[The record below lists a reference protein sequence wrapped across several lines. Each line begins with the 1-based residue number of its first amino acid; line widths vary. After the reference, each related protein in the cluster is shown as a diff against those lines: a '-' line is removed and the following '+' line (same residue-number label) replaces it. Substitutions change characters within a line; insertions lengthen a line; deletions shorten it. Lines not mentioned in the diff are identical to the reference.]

1 MTAASTLVSDEAIRS
16 LLPRLVAN
24 GLTPAERAEA
34 REERE
39 SSADSSS
46 PLVGDSA
53 PVSRVFAD
61 YIDVVY
67 LVPFSESG
75 YLWANVGNLSAVGL
89 SKDEAHKL
97 ALINLAGLAVDSL
110 GMKQLAPS
118 FGYFVSNFASSLIL
132 LGDEFW
138 GQFDLDVNELVFACP
153 VRDWLFFA
161 PRDNNER
168 VDKIASMIADFWND
182 PEVQDS
188 HKLCDHLLQRGD
200 GGSWSLLDV
209 RQHLN

>member
-1 MTAASTLVSDEAIRS
+1 M
-16 LLPRLVAN
+16 LPRLVAN
-24 GLTPAERAEA
+24 GLTPEERAEA
-34 REERE
+34 GEERE
-39 SSADSSS
+39 SGADSSAPS
-46 PLVGDSA
+46 MGDSA

-61 YIDVVY
+61 YIGVVY

-75 YLWANVGNLSAVGL
+75 YLWANIGNLHTVGL
-89 SKDEAHKL
+89 SEDEAHKL
-97 ALINLAGLAVDSL
+97 ALINLARLPVDSL
-110 GMKQLAPS
+110 GMKRLEPA

-132 LGDEFW
+132 LGNEFW
-138 GQFDLDVNELVFACP
+138 GQFDLDINELVFACP

-161 PRDNNER
+161 PRDNSQR
-168 VDKIASMIADFWND
+168 VAKIASMIGDFWND

-188 HKLCDHLLQRGD
+188 HKLCDHLLQRGE